1 MHEPILGDYGLTE
14 EQFKEYRRRD
24 YSNTRDYIY
33 LAIYSVIWLSI
44 LITICINTG
53 WPEEGKILSSI
64 GLLFVFGFVSLVA
77 SFVLFF
83 VLAGIIALF
92 DVVRKG
98 VREYSDENYRNYN
111 KYNKD
116 LDEYESWW
124 IRNQADYWR
133 RMDGKRFEQEIAML
147 YSQLG
152 YEAQLTSH
160 SNDQGVDI
168 YLRKDN
174 ENIIVQCKAHKK
186 KIGPAVSRELYGTL
200 KDSNA
205 NKAILA
211 TLEGVSSGAEAFIKG
226 KPIKIITV
234 NDIIRMRKQL
244 DEHQ

>member
-1 MHEPILGDYGLTE
+1 MQEPKLGDYGLTE
-14 EQFKEYRRRD
+14 EQFKEYSRRG
-24 YSNTRDYIY
+24 YSNTRNYIY
-33 LAIYSVIWLSI
+33 LAISSVIWLSI

-64 GLLFVFGFVSLVA
+64 VGLFIFGFFSLVA
-77 SFVLFF
+77 SIILGGVL
-83 VLAGIIALF
+83 IAIF
-92 DVVRKG
+92 EG
-98 VREYSDENYRNYN
+98 VRDSSDENYRNFN

-116 LDEYESWW
+116 LREYESWW

-168 YLRKDN
+168 YLRKGN
-174 ENIIVQCKAHKK
+174 ENIIVQCKAHNKR
-186 KIGPAVSRELYGTL
+186 IGPAVARELYGTL

-226 KPIKIITV
+226 KPIKVITV